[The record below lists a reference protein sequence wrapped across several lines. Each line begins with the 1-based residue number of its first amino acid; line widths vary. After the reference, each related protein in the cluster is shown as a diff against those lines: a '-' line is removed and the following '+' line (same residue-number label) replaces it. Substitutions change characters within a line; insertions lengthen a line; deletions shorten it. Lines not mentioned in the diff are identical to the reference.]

1 VPFLAQYVNGAYRY
15 LIGISLIAAIVMTV
29 YGGFRYLVGSSLGDI
44 KAGKKI
50 ITDALGGMLIIL
62 AAYLILNTINPA
74 TLNLSILN
82 IQYVSRIDLDT
93 VLNNTRVDTSAIS
106 LDDSG
111 GGASGVGGGGCPVQ
125 LSTVAADPIG
135 GEDARGQEFKTAIAS
150 RVAGGTSRDRVV
162 HIADAAASCGVAM
175 GSCGHTAEEIFVTA
189 GSPARGF
196 QTHTLPQSIIV
207 EMGQHK
213 CQTYSRECNRP
224 AMAQMFE
231 LAHGQVSGWPEA
243 FTNDLQPG
251 DVITVFNANSDGY
264 GLHRAVFMGWA
275 GTGRA
280 SVVQGSWG
288 RLVASGTICLTS
300 ACQNPEPL
308 VRTFQPR

>member
-1 VPFLAQYVNGAYRY
+1 
-15 LIGISLIAAIVMTV
+15 
-29 YGGFRYLVGSSLGDI
+29 LVGASLGDV
-44 KAGKKI
+44 KSGKKI

-93 VLNNTRVDTSAIS
+93 VLETTRVDTTAVS
-106 LDDSG
+106 LDDNAD
-111 GGASGVGGGGCPVQ
+111 GGAAGVGGGSCPVH
-125 LSTVAADPIG
+125 LATAATDPPG
-135 GEDARGQEFKTAIAS
+135 GEDNRSDEFKTAIAAA
-150 RVAGGTSRDRVV
+150 VTGGSSRDRVV
-162 HIADAAASCGVAM
+162 HMADAAASCGVAL
-175 GSCGHTAEEIFVTA
+175 GSCGHTAEEIYTLA
-189 GSPARGF
+189 GSAARGF
-196 QTHTLPQSIIV
+196 QTHTIPQSIIV

-231 LAHGQVSGWPEA
+231 LTHGQVSGWPEA

-264 GLHRAVFMGWA
+264 GLHRAIFMGWA
-275 GTGRA
+275 GSGRA
-280 SVVQGSWG
+280 RVVQGSWG
-288 RLVASGTICLTS
+288 RLVSSGTICLTT
-300 ACQNPEPL
+300 ACSNPEPI
-308 VRTFQPR
+308 VRTFQPRP